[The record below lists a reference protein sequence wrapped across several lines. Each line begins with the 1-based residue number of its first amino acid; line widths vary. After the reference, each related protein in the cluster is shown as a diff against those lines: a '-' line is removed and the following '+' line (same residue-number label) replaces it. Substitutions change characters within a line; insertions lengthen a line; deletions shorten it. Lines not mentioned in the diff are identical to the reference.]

1 MPLHPEDAS
10 PRGGQSGRGAPT
22 YVLPLLHGDAVHGIV
37 VLQEC
42 ARPLDTL
49 VEREVIAV
57 ATTMS
62 LALHAL
68 ALRDRLSTAIPP
80 EQVEEALTRERRRI
94 AREIHDGPAQN
105 LAYLLLKTELL
116 DRLVERDP
124 AAAREQAA
132 ALRQLLQQTADELRR
147 CTDELRR
154 PSADQGPALTGPLR
168 PAGGNPGE
176 LPERVEARTPV
187 PSSRPDAR

>member
-1 MPLHPEDAS
+1 
-10 PRGGQSGRGAPT
+10 
-22 YVLPLLHGDAVHGIV
+22 
-37 VLQEC
+37 
-42 ARPLDTL
+42 
-49 VEREVIAV
+49 
-57 ATTMS
+57 MS

-68 ALRDRLSTAIPP
+68 ALRDRLSTTIPP

-147 CTDELRR
+147 CIGELRR
-154 PSADQGPALTGPLR
+154 PSADQGPALTGSLR
-168 PAGGNPGE
+168 PAGGDPGE

-187 PSSRPDAR
+187 HSSRPDAH